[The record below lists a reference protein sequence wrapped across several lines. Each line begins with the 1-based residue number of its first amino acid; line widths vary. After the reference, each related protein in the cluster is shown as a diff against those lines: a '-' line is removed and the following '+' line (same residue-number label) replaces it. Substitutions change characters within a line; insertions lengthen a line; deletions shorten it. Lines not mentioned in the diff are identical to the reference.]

1 MENHAEE
8 EMEIFTG
15 QRLGKVHSLCIDEEV
30 WLKEE
35 LKSSKLEVEEGEH
48 AMISVNVNSMQKS
61 DYPWEESKNKFIHE
75 SFKIDEMRKLFV

>member
-1 MENHAEE
+1 
-8 EMEIFTG
+8 MEIFTG

-61 DYPWEESKNKFIHE
+61 DYP
-75 SFKIDEMRKLFV
+75 